1 MSPCRQWKQSDKLES
16 LVVAKTRITEFQTHT
31 TPPVFLLGAKER
43 AELGTEEV
51 VLRICNISEGIL
63 IVKDNPEDEESDE
76 EK

>member
-1 MSPCRQWKQSDKLES
+1 M
-16 LVVAKTRITEFQTHT
+16 
-31 TPPVFLLGAKER
+31 LGAKER